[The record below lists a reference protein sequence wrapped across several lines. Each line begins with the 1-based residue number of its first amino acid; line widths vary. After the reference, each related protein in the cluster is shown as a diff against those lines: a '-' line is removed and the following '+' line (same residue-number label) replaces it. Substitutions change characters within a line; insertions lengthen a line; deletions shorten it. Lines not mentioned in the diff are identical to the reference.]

1 MTRENLGMRREY
13 ENQRDKCL
21 QNNILMESG
30 IWEYEKN
37 KVRKWCIG
45 GVWKNILH
53 ILIFPKYFHEES
65 INHH

>member
-1 MTRENLGMRREY
+1 
-13 ENQRDKCL
+13 
-21 QNNILMESG
+21 MESG

-37 KVRKWCIG
+37 KVRKWYIG

-53 ILIFPKYFHEES
+53 ILIFPKYFRRLI